1 MRPEGSVCAT
11 GRCGPV
17 VVSQYPLAPA
27 TTQVRRDLPS
37 VRESVDLFTP
47 TRSAER
53 VGETTRT
60 GGVRMRIAKVGVVGA
75 GAMGSGIAALAASA
89 GIPVV
94 MLDVPG
100 EPNRNGV
107 ARGAIQRALKA
118 KPPAFMLPD
127 RAALVTP
134 GNTADHLSLLA
145 DCDWV
150 IEAIVEQ
157 PAPKRAL
164 FEQLETILKPTAVI
178 STNTSAIPVRTLA
191 EGRSDS
197 FRRRFLG
204 THFFNPPRYLHLLEI
219 IPTETTAPEVVQAIR
234 GFGER
239 MLGKGIVTARDVP
252 GFIANRLGIFG
263 FVQTLRLMQE
273 FDLTID
279 EVDALT
285 GPLIGRPKSATFR
298 TGDISGIDVLSHV
311 AAGLSA
317 TTAEDFT
324 LPDWVKKLVAENRLG
339 EKTGAGFYR
348 KVGKQIETLDWKHGT
363 YVPASRPELTE
374 LAYLQRMP
382 LEARLHALT
391 TAGGRHAEFLR
402 KLLLTVSHYTLARTP
417 EIAPDIVAVDRAME
431 WGYAWEQGPF
441 KQMDALGLE
450 FLRGGLGVLGLDEPP
465 LLRTA
470 QESFYRRPGNG
481 ERYLTFAG
489 QYSPVEEMAGH
500 LSLDAL
506 RLRNRVMEATPDA
519 AMYDT
524 GDGVLL
530 LEFRSKMNTLGEG
543 VMKMLEAALDR
554 AERGR
559 HTGLVI
565 GNDDPRTFTA
575 GADLSLVA
583 RHVAT
588 GDWKSLEESVRR
600 FQELVTS
607 LRRVPF
613 PVVVAP
619 FGLALGGGAELTL
632 HASRVQAHAELY
644 IGLVEVG
651 VGLLPAAGGTKELLF
666 RFSEE
671 LAAYDEVDPFEA
683 VKRAFRVIALGTTST
698 SALDARRLGFLRDG
712 DRISMNRTH
721 LLGDAKAR
729 VLEMSR
735 DYVPP
740 PPRTIRALGHE
751 AIGNLEYAVWA
762 MREAGQISDHDVRIG
777 RSIARV
783 LAGGDRPP
791 RMVTEQDILD
801 LEREEFL
808 SLLGTKET
816 QQRIQHM
823 LETGKPL
830 RN

>member
-1 MRPEGSVCAT
+1 
-11 GRCGPV
+11 
-17 VVSQYPLAPA
+17 
-27 TTQVRRDLPS
+27 
-37 VRESVDLFTP
+37 
-47 TRSAER
+47 
-53 VGETTRT
+53 
-60 GGVRMRIAKVGVVGA
+60 MRIAKVGVIGA

-94 MLDVPG
+94 LLDVPG
-100 EPNRNGV
+100 EPDRNGV
-107 ARGAIQRALKA
+107 ARSALQRSLKA

-134 GNTADHLSLLA
+134 GNTADHLSRLA
-145 DCDWV
+145 ECDWV

-157 PAPKRAL
+157 AAPKRAL
-164 FEQLETILKPTAVI
+164 FEQLEQIVQPTAIV

-191 EGRSDS
+191 QGRSDE

-204 THFFNPPRYLHLLEI
+204 THFFNPPRYLHLLEL
-219 IPTETTAPEVVQAIR
+219 IPTEHTAPETLQALR

-239 MLGKGIVTARDVP
+239 MLGKGIVLAKDVP
-252 GFIANRLGIFG
+252 GFIANRLGIYG

-273 FDLTID
+273 FDLGID
-279 EVDALT
+279 AVDALT
-285 GPLIGRPKSATFR
+285 GPLIGRARSATFR

-311 AAGLSA
+311 ASGLSV
-317 TTAEDFT
+317 TTAEDFS
-324 LPDWVKKLVAENRLG
+324 LPDWVKTLVAEKRLG

-348 KVGKQIETLDWKHGT
+348 KVGKQIETLDWKRGEYMPSAKPDLKELG
-363 YVPASRPELTE
+363 YVEQL
-374 LAYLQRMP
+374 P
-382 LEARLHALT
+382 LHERLRSIT

-402 KLLLTVSHYTLARTP
+402 KLLLTVSHYTLAKTP
-417 EIAPDIVAVDRAME
+417 DIAPDIVSVDRAME

-481 ERYLTFAG
+481 ERHLTFAG

-500 LSLDAL
+500 LGLDAL
-506 RLRNRVMEATPDA
+506 RLRNRVMEATEDA
-519 AMYDT
+519 AVYDV

-530 LEFRSKMNTLGEG
+530 LEFRSKMNVLGEG
-543 VMKMLEAALDR
+543 VMRMLEAALDR
-554 AERGR
+554 AQRGR
-559 HTGLVI
+559 HTGLII

-583 RHVAT
+583 RQVAG
-588 GDWKSLEESVRR
+588 GDWQALEAGLAQ
-600 FQELVTS
+600 FQQLVTS
-607 LRRVPF
+607 LRAVPF

-619 FGLALGGGAELTL
+619 FGLALGGGAELAL
-632 HASRVQAHAELY
+632 HASRIQAHAELY
-644 IGLVEVG
+644 MGLVEVG
-651 VGLLPAAGGTKELLF
+651 VGLIPAAGGTKELLF

-671 LAAYDEVDPFEA
+671 LAPYDEADPFEA
-683 VKRAFRVIALGTTST
+683 VKRAFRTIALGTTST
-698 SALDARRLGFLRDG
+698 SALDARRLGFMREA

-729 VLEMSR
+729 VLELTR

-740 PPRTIRALGHE
+740 PPRTIRALGSE

-762 MREAGQISDHDVRIG
+762 MREAGQITDHDVRIG

-783 LAGGDRPP
+783 LAGGEGPS
-791 RMVTEQDILD
+791 RMVSEQDILD
-801 LEREEFL
+801 LEREAFL
-808 SLLGTKET
+808 SLLGTQET
-816 QQRIQHM
+816 QQRIEHM
-823 LETGKPL
+823 LKTGKPL